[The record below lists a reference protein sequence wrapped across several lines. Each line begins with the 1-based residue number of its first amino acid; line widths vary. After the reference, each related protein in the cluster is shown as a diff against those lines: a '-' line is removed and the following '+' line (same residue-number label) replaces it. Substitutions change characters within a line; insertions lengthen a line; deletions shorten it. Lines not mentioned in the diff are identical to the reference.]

1 MKRILTYFPRWIAIL
16 TLAVFLGAVASP
28 ASAQDHEDEDGEDL
42 QEFLTGLSMD
52 AASKYVAPIV
62 SAFGM
67 NLNGGWFHKAPSS
80 KKFGF
85 GIEIGLVGMATFYP
99 KGVEHLSFDTSG
111 DFQFSA
117 SQATD
122 IVAGISLDPALE
134 SFRGQIENSLID
146 AITGRGIS
154 VGISGATVIGDPEDY
169 IKIAYSAEDIVIDN
183 PLFGLPGELETITLR
198 VPSDEITLPI
208 GGFAAIS
215 DLSFLPLAAPQ
226 LSLGTVLGTRVTFR
240 YLPSIS
246 LDEELGKFKYFGFG
260 IQHNPGVFLPT
271 PLPFDVGLGYFTQT
285 LEIGTLFRAKTTAFG
300 LNASK
305 KLGIGPISITPYA
318 GFMLEKSNIDITY
331 DFILDEGTIDEQ
343 VIPIA
348 FELEGENRS
357 RITLGL
363 SIRLLM
369 LNFNADYNI
378 GKYNS
383 VTVGVMFT
391 I

>member
-1 MKRILTYFPRWIAIL
+1 MKRILTSFPRWMAIF
-16 TLAVFLGAVASP
+16 TLAAFLGAVAAP
-28 ASAQDHEDEDGEDL
+28 ASAQDHEGEDGEDL
-42 QEFLTGLSMD
+42 QEFLAGLSMD

-67 NLNGGWFHKAPSS
+67 NLNGGWFHKAPSA

-85 GIEIGLVGMATFYP
+85 NVEVGLVGMATFYP

-111 DFQFSA
+111 DFRFSTA
-117 SQATD
+117 QAEQL
-122 IVAGISLDPALE
+122 IQSSGLVLPLDVENALIA
-134 SFRGQIENSLID
+134 QITQQNF
-146 AITGRGIS
+146 T
-154 VGISGATVIGDPEDY
+154 VNISGATVIGDPTDY
-169 IKIAYSAEDIVIDN
+169 IEIDFSGADITFTD
-183 PLFGLPGELETITLR
+183 PGTGLPRTETLGID
-198 VPSDEITLPI
+198 VITLPI

-240 YLPSIS
+240 YLPSIT

-260 IQHNPGVFLPT
+260 IQHNPGVLLPT
-271 PLPFDVGLGYFTQT
+271 PLPFDVGVGYFTQT
-285 LEIGTLFRAKTTAFG
+285 LEIGTLFKAKTTAFG
-300 LNASK
+300 INASK
-305 KLGIGPISITPYA
+305 RLGVGAINITPYA
-318 GFMLEKSNIDITY
+318 GFMLETSNIDITY

>member
-1 MKRILTYFPRWIAIL
+1 MKRILTSFPRWMAIL
-16 TLAVFLGAVASP
+16 TLAAFLGAVASP
-28 ASAQDHEDEDGEDL
+28 ASAQDEDGEDL
-42 QEFLTGLSMD
+42 KGFIEGLSMD

-80 KKFGF
+80 KIFGF
-85 GIEIGLVGMATFYP
+85 NVEAGLVGMATFYP
-99 KGVEHLSFDTSG
+99 KGEEYLSFDTSG
-111 DFQFSA
+111 DFRFDSE
-117 SQATD
+117 QAGEL
-122 IVAGISLDPALE
+122 VAGLSLPALVE
-134 SFRGQIENSLID
+134 DALID
-146 AITGRGIS
+146 EIVGTEFT

-169 IKIAYSAEDIVIDN
+169 IEISFSGADVTFID
-183 PLFGLPGELETITLR
+183 PTTGQERTET
-198 VPSDEITLPI
+198 VGAQVITLPI
-208 GGFAAIS
+208 GGFEAIS

-226 LSLGTVLGTRVTFR
+226 LSLGTVFGTRVTFR
-240 YLPSIS
+240 YLPSITI
-246 LDEELGKFKYFGFG
+246 DEELGKFKYFGFG
-260 IQHNPGVFLPT
+260 IQHNPGVLLPT
-271 PLPFDVGLGYFTQT
+271 PLPFDVGVGYFTQT
-285 LEIGTLFRAKTTAFG
+285 LEIGTLFKVKTTAFG
-300 LNASK
+300 INASK
-305 KLGIGPISITPYA
+305 RLGVGPINITPYA
-318 GFMLEKSNIDITY
+318 GFMIEKSNIDITY
-331 DFILDEGTIDEQ
+331 DFVLDEGTIDEQ